1 MLTLKK
7 SDETTTQKGKE
18 SHINHVG
25 KIFIKVEFTL
35 ITYYKYLT

>member
-1 MLTLKK
+1 MQLLY
-7 SDETTTQKGKE
+7 KGKE

-35 ITYYKYLT
+35 IINL

>member
-7 SDETTTQKGKE
+7 SDETTIQKGKE

-35 ITYYKYLT
+35 TYYKYLT